1 MDIID
6 KGELKK
12 FSYINIILNKG
23 NLNDVFSHKRFSE
36 KMVS

>member
-12 FSYINIILNKG
+12 FSYIKDSERKEELNMFF
-23 NLNDVFSHKRFSE
+23 LLKRYQ
-36 KMVS
+36 